1 MKFDE
6 STQDLNDQEKEYFTS
21 KLNDMLK
28 ELFVESGGTIAEM
41 QDADLEFP
49 DPADRANYEFERNT
63 TLRIR
68 DRERKL
74 IKKVREA
81 MERVENGTYN
91 ECEECGESIGKT
103 RLDARPVTTLCIACK
118 QAQEQKENTHLG

>member
-1 MKFDE
+1 
-6 STQDLNDQEKEYFTS
+6 
-21 KLNDMLK
+21 
-28 ELFVESGGTIAEM
+28 M

-74 IKKVREA
+74 IKKIREA
-81 MERVENGTYN
+81 IQRVDDGTYN
-91 ECEECGESIGKT
+91 ECEECSEPIGKM
-103 RLDARPVTTLCIACK
+103 RLDARPVTTLCIECK

>member
-6 STQDLNDQEKEYFTS
+6 LKQELLPDEKAHFLT
-21 KLNDMLK
+21 MLQGQLD
-28 ELFVESGGTIAEM
+28 ELMDDTDDTISEM
-41 QDADLEFP
+41 KDATLEFP

-74 IKKVREA
+74 IKKISEA
-81 MERVENGTYN
+81 IDRVENDCYN
-91 ECEECGESIGKT
+91 ECEECGESIGKL
-103 RLDARPVTTLCIACK
+103 RLDARPVTTYCIHCK
-118 QAQEQKENTHLG
+118 EQQEQAENTRQG

>member
-6 STQDLNDQEKEYFTS
+6 TTPELLDEEVLYYKQ
-21 KLNDMLK
+21 KLDGMLL
-28 ELFVESGGTIAEM
+28 ELFEETGGTIQEM
-41 QDADLEFP
+41 QDATLEFP

-74 IKKVREA
+74 IKKIRQA
-81 MERVENGTYN
+81 LQRLKDGLYN
-91 ECEECGESIGKT
+91 ECEECDEEIGKK
-103 RLDARPVTTLCIACK
+103 RLDARPVTTYCINCK
-118 QAQEQKENTHLG
+118 QAQEQKENTRQG

>member
-6 STQDLNDQEKEYFTS
+6 SIQELSPEEVEHFRN
-21 KLNDMLK
+21 LLQGQLD
-28 ELFVESGGTIAEM
+28 ELREETGETINEM
-41 QDADLEFP
+41 KDAALEFP

-74 IKKVREA
+74 IKKVTEA
-81 MERVENGTYN
+81 LGRLEDGTYN
-91 ECEECGESIGKT
+91 ECEECGEAIGKR
-103 RLDARPVTTLCIACK
+103 RLDARPVTTYCIHCK
-118 QAQEQKENTHLG
+118 EQQEQAENTRQA